1 MSYWSWP
8 AVQAPASGAAAN
20 ALEPR
25 TSFDVNVDVKVEKTT
40 APADKK
46 PDSAGMISGYVCL
59 IHVVD

>member
-1 MSYWSWP
+1 MSYWSWA
-8 AVQAPASGAAAN
+8 AVQAPASGTAN

-25 TSFDVNVDVKVEKTT
+25 TSFDVNVDVQVEKTT

-46 PDSAGMISGYVCL
+46 PDSDGMISGYVCL